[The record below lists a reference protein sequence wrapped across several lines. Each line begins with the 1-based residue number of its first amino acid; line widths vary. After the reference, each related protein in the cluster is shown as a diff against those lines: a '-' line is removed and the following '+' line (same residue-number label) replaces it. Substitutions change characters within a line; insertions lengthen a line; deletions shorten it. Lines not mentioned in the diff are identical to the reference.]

1 MCERY
6 LAKFGYLASIS
17 AARNKFF
24 KAKRILDDLMLDSNK
39 KEKDIVKSPHKI
51 IKSLKA
57 MKFTWKKQQ
66 ETAIKRRTKEN
77 MKLKERYNA

>member
-6 LAKFGYLASIS
+6 LAKFGYLGSIS

-77 MKLKERYNA
+77 MKLKER